1 MADIVLKTYRGGSV
15 TPQDDAIIHQT
26 VIATNGIFKGCQVTY
41 SRGNV
46 LQLSQG
52 FGMIKGRFFEV
63 YDTEIPVQ
71 LNSTS
76 EKLQGR
82 VYIHLDLSNGDEPI
96 QILTETAPVLG
107 SLTGDEDI
115 NYNNTTYDMELATFS
130 VTNTA
135 LLDLVQ
141 TSSKI
146 TGASAGGGASS
157 LQRLTQYK
165 VGDFATCG
173 STPGWVTLYCTK
185 AGETAAK
192 EPAEYANI
200 AEVGDVVQDGTC
212 MFTAR
217 DVIGE
222 LDILKD
228 SYTEAAA
235 DIADLQEELMN
246 QIDNLPPPVGTI
258 KYSAGTDLGEEWL
271 RCDGS
276 FVSAAD
282 YPELVAVLGKNVP
295 NGDKFKLLSSGEIPV
310 QISNGVIYGGKLWVY
325 SYSTRKLYGVDLKG
339 EAPIQV
345 VTLTSSSPYFSDF
358 VAPST
363 AKPLAL
369 SIVPHVL
376 GTGARLFLAQILND
390 GTDTSIP
397 EEFSWCD
404 KFLIFGADFT
414 GTEDSLAMEP
424 PFSSIEKVSSAMG
437 SKTYYYYPAFYAA
450 KCVPYVI
457 SKIVSGVETYYCAIG
472 DRSYSY
478 GSSSEG
484 SLTWSEES
492 TQADLIYSGVSEDTS
507 VFKNQ
512 RAAYSRKSKGEIV
525 TVTASSSSSRN
536 YSIHSAPD
544 GIFETPSRS
553 YSSKSITART
563 IAGPLNI
570 AGEEKVIATFD
581 KMNIPCASVLEAQI
595 DNVIPAVTLPSA
607 AKVFVDAGAYLW
619 SKRVYLIFVGTGIL
633 FSSDLTAAGFGYLDT
648 TSVMGVISQYGF
660 MAQSEDESE
669 LYLMGQD
676 SMNQI
681 QVAKMTLNRLFDY
694 ANDGV
699 WLPMLVSD
707 GVPAYIKAKT
717 V

>member
-1 MADIVLKTYRGGSV
+1 MADIVLKTFRGGSV

-46 LQLSQG
+46 LHLSQG

-135 LLDLVQ
+135 LLDLLQ

-146 TGASAGGGASS
+146 TGASSGGGASS
-157 LQRLTQYK
+157 LQRLTQYN

-217 DVIGE
+217 DAIGE

-228 SYTEAAA
+228 LYTEMAA
-235 DIADLQEELMN
+235 DVTELQEELMD

-258 KYSAGTDLGEEWL
+258 KYSASTDLGEEWL

-276 FVSAAD
+276 FVSASD
-282 YPELVAVLGKNVP
+282 YPELVAALGKNVP
-295 NGDKFKLLSSGEIPV
+295 NGEQFKLLSNGEIPV
-310 QISNGVIYGGKLWVY
+310 QISNGVVYAGKLWVY
-325 SYSTRKLYGVDLKG
+325 SYSERKLYGVDTVG
-339 EAPIQV
+339 EEPIQIV
-345 VTLTSSSPYFSDF
+345 SLTSTSTSFSDF
-358 VAPST
+358 LPPST
-363 AKPLAL
+363 ARPIAL

-376 GTGARLFLAQILND
+376 GTGAKLFLAQIIGE
-390 GTDTSIP
+390 GTDSSIP
-397 EEFSWCD
+397 EEFSWCG
-404 KFLIFGADFT
+404 KFLIFSAEFT
-414 GTEDSLAMEP
+414 GNETSLEMEP
-424 PFSSIEKVSSAMG
+424 PFRTIEKLTGTMS
-437 SKTYYYYPAFYAA
+437 SKTYYYYPSFDAA
-450 KCVPYVI
+450 KCVPYVV
-457 SKIVSGVETYYCAIG
+457 SKIASGVETYYCAIG
-472 DRSYSY
+472 ERYYSY
-478 GSSSEG
+478 GSSGDG
-484 SLTWSEES
+484 SLKWTEES
-492 TQADLIYSGVSEDTS
+492 TVADLIYSGVSEDTT

-512 RAAYSRKSKGEIV
+512 RITYSSKNQGEIV
-525 TVTASSSSSRN
+525 AITTSSSSRN
-536 YSIHSAPD
+536 YTIHSAPD
-544 GIFETPSRS
+544 GTFETPSRS
-553 YSSKSITART
+553 YSSKSIIART
-563 IAGPLNI
+563 LVGPLNI
-570 AGEEKVIATFD
+570 VGEDRVIATFD
-581 KMNIPCASVLEAQI
+581 KMNIPYAAVSETKI
-595 DNVIPAVTLPSA
+595 DNVIPNVTLPSA

-619 SKRVYLIFVGTGIL
+619 SKRIYLIFVGTGIL
-633 FSSDLTAAGFGYLDT
+633 FSTDLSASGFGYLDT
-648 TSVMGVISQYGF
+648 TSVMGTIVQYGA
-660 MAQSEDESE
+660 MTYAEDESE

-676 SMNQI
+676 TSNRI
-681 QVAKMTLNRLFDY
+681 IVSKITLNRLFDY
-694 ANDGV
+694 ANDGA

-717 V
+717 A